1 MLSIRDNRFVIGS
14 LVEIVIKIVE
24 LNQVDSGFNIFV
36 TEYLLESSL
45 ARFKTVACCFQTLSC
60 LLSFKEGNEWI
71 SLVTWLFLPMK
82 ENKKFKSVLTQNIES
97 SFS

>member
-1 MLSIRDNRFVIGS
+1 M
-14 LVEIVIKIVE
+14 IKIVA

-45 ARFKTVACCFQTLSC
+45 ARFKNVACCFQTLS
-60 LLSFKEGNEWI
+60 NEWI
-71 SLVTWLFLPMK
+71 SLVTWVFLPMK